1 MSSWDLKFWLKKKVI
16 PLLWTDDI
24 LKSQNDVYL
33 WDTTFDSASF
43 CLMWGYGRIQNCV
56 TCFILS
62 YVGLWA
68 DTERCQLLKYYLSST
83 SILLHQNI
91 GYDSSPTTSIF
102 SQCTQLLISIPCRL
116 VDVTQLPHQAT
127 SSESH
132 NFWLN
137 AQNIATFS

>member
-1 MSSWDLKFWLKKKVI
+1 MNNSQISSASFKKIVSYKFKFHIFKNRIFQETQKTEFQLNRSTDFARKYCIFRVFNARIGWVHEIWSFEFLKKVF

-68 DTERCQLLKYYLSST
+68 DTERCQLLK
-83 SILLHQNI
+83 
-91 GYDSSPTTSIF
+91 
-102 SQCTQLLISIPCRL
+102 
-116 VDVTQLPHQAT
+116 
-127 SSESH
+127 
-132 NFWLN
+132 
-137 AQNIATFS
+137 